1 MASRLIHRRICHGV
15 ETNSVVEQRSKSTDL
30 TSIYLHEIGLVPLLD
45 VEQEQ
50 ALSRSCQGGDLD
62 AKERMIEAN
71 LRLVVNIA
79 RKYGNRGMPL
89 LDLIEEG
96 NLGLIRA
103 VEKFDPER
111 GFRFSTY
118 ATWWIRQAIER
129 GLMNQTRT
137 VRLPIHVIREITSY
151 LRGRRELTD
160 QLGREPR
167 REELAHHLQLE
178 IEAVERLFQLNESST
193 SIDAPVG
200 DAGGVGSM
208 LEAIADEQNPDPVVI
223 LADSKLGKMVD
234 HWLELLPEREQEVI
248 ERRFGLHGYP
258 SQTLAEVGEELQIT
272 RERVRQIQLAALQHL
287 RDISSQEG
295 VTEPPLLGD

>member
-1 MASRLIHRRICHGV
+1 M
-15 ETNSVVEQRSKSTDL
+15 QRDSKPIDL
-30 TSIYLHEIGLVPLLD
+30 TSIYLDEIGRVSLLD
-45 VEQEQ
+45 ADQEQ
-50 ALSRSCQGGDLD
+50 ILARSYQSGDAN
-62 AKERMIEAN
+62 AKQRMIEAN

-137 VRLPIHVIREITSY
+137 VRLPVHVIREVTSY

-160 QLGREPR
+160 TLGREPR
-167 REELAHHLQLE
+167 RDEIADHLQLE
-178 IEAVERLFQLNESST
+178 VDTVERLFQLNESST
-193 SIDAPVG
+193 SIDAPINDTDG
-200 DAGGVGSM
+200 IGSI
-208 LEAIADEQNPDPVVI
+208 LDAIADEQNPDPVVI
-223 LADSKLGKMVD
+223 LADAKLGGMVD
-234 HWLELLPEREQEVI
+234 HWLNRLPEREREVI
-248 ERRFGLHGYP
+248 ERRFGLHGYQ
-258 SQTLAEVGEELQIT
+258 SQTLAEVGETLDIT
-272 RERVRQIQLAALQHL
+272 RERVRQIQLAALQRL
-287 RDISSQEG
+287 RDISNKQG
-295 VTEPPLLGD
+295 ITEPPMLGD